1 MWFPALCRAEV
12 VLPLAN
18 RADLVVRIMEIPAAL
33 MARPTACPTNYL
45 AARENYQVAK
55 YKLRRTED
63 ELMAKMGVT
72 TLPQLETLLVHETF
86 KPGSPFAALIQQYN
100 RQHAEF
106 AAADQVFEAATDL
119 QRRRIAEA
127 DAAEREMARD
137 LTALE
142 C

>member
-1 MWFPALCRAEV
+1 
-12 VLPLAN
+12 
-18 RADLVVRIMEIPAAL
+18 MEIPAAL

-72 TLPQLETLLVHETF
+72 TLPQLETLLVHETH
-86 KPGSPFAALIQQYN
+86 KPGSPYAALIAAYN

-106 AAADQVFEAATDL
+106 AAADEVFEAATEI

-127 DAAEREMARD
+127 DVAERELSRTFA
-137 LTALE
+137 ALE